1 MRKTFKL
8 TDQKI
13 KPERQV
19 EAVKYEIKKY
29 IKRERNKKL
38 PDGCDYWDF
47 DCKFGDDADSA
58 AVIHLSAINKAID
71 AQVLSKKE
79 SFYVEILA
87 KTGTRAKTT
96 TKSKTTNEA
105 E

>member
-19 EAVKYEIKKY
+19 EAVKHEIKKY

-38 PDGCDYWDF
+38 PEGFDYWDF

-58 AVIHLSAINKAID
+58 AVIHPSSINKAID
-71 AQVLSKKE
+71 AQVLNKKE
-79 SFYVEILA
+79 TFYIEILA
-87 KTGTRAKTT
+87 KAGVR
-96 TKSKTTNEA
+96 SKTITITDSE
-105 E
+105 